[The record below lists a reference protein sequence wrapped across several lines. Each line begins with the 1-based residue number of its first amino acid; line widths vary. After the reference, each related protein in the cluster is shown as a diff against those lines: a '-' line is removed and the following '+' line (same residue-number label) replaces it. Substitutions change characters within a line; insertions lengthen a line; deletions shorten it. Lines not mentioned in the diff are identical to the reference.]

1 MTTATP
7 PRFQRLRN
15 AFSRLR
21 TLHPPVM
28 IAVRAT
34 PAECLQTLTLASRPR
49 LERLH
54 LRDLFENGRRY
65 EVIRQKDGFQVTS
78 TARILWGAARAR
90 TPVAATVY
98 GSFIQPGNDLTLV
111 RLHVGASRLTML
123 RGLFL
128 PLWVMFF
135 VLALS
140 WPLLTSVALILL
152 FLLLGWVAARL
163 NAALQALDVVFF
175 IQKVLADL
183 PAGELPALAPAQ
195 PDVIRPAADY
205 DFSAAWQ
212 QFYNEK
218 RDMH

>member
-1 MTTATP
+1 MTTAAS

-15 AFSRLR
+15 AFDRLR

-65 EVIRQKDGFQVTS
+65 EVARVKDGFQVTS

-98 GSFIQPGNDLTLV
+98 GSFILPGNDLTLV

-123 RGLFL
+123 RSLFL
-128 PLWVMFF
+128 PLWATFF

-140 WPLLTSVALILL
+140 WPLLPTVALIGL
-152 FLLLGWVAARL
+152 FLLMGWTAARL
-163 NAALQALDVVFF
+163 NAALQALEVVFF
-175 IQKVLADL
+175 VQKVLADL
-183 PAGELPALAPAQ
+183 PAGELPALAPAR
-195 PDVIRPAADY
+195 PDVIRPTADY

-218 RDMH
+218 RDAH